1 MKAFIFP
8 GQGSQKVGMGA
19 DIFDNFNEHV
29 EAASDLMGYCL
40 KTLCLEDPKGELGQ
54 TQFTQPALYVV
65 SALMYLDEIEKAGIK
80 PDVVAGHSLGEYNA
94 LFAAGAF
101 TFIDGLKL
109 VKKRAE
115 LMSKSNGGS
124 MAAIVGSSSAE
135 LKELLVQ
142 ENFKGLDIASVNSS
156 KQIVVSGASDLIS
169 KAATYFESLDAQ
181 YYPLNVSAAFHS
193 RHMKPAAD
201 EFFECLRSI
210 RFSPLQIPVI
220 SNVFARPYDEAQTA
234 KILASQIHSSVR
246 WEESMQYMM
255 AMGVNDF
262 LEVGPGSVLTNMQK
276 NIAADPHLML
286 SDSDIKTMPEQ
297 YVSGSS
303 DDRLEAVKEKRLE
316 SKNVLEK
323 EFKLVLNWNDNY
335 PIGSKIK
342 LQKTGDIFRT
352 RSKAM
357 LLFGRK
363 AAIYLDDK
371 KGFFALSEIY
381 PLN

>member
-220 SNVFARPYDEAQTA
+220 SNVFARPYD
-234 KILASQIHSSVR
+234 
-246 WEESMQYMM
+246 
-255 AMGVNDF
+255 D
-262 LEVGPGSVLTNMQK
+262 MQK